1 MPIGDVSV
9 DRYDHR
15 EGNDDFSQ
23 AGDLYRLMEPDA
35 KARLVENLT
44 TTSTGLI
51 HVNREVQMRQLCQF
65 FRADPD
71 LGQKVATALGV
82 KIDPAM
88 LKAPVETA
96 MTQSMQA
103 MKV

>member
-1 MPIGDVSV
+1 L
-9 DRYDHR
+9 
-15 EGNDDFSQ
+15 Q
-23 AGDLYRLMEPDA
+23 
-35 KARLVENLT
+35 
-44 TTSTGLI
+44 
-51 HVNREVQMRQLCQF
+51 VQRQLCQF

-71 LGQKVATALGV
+71 LGQKVAAALGV

-88 LKAPVETA
+88 LKASVETA